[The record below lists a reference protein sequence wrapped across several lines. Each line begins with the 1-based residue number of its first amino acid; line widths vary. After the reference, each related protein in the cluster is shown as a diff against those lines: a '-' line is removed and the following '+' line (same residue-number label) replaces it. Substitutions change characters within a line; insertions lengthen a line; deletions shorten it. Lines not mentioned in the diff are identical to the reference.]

1 MDTVKLGEADGGIK
15 PRRPLLAHSSTHRMK
30 LHVGTNLRRLQMAMA
45 SVTDSGAVK
54 IAIPVLCLLIGLVFG
69 MFGFWLKEQAKDI
82 EYNRDVA
89 LTTASRVTALENRQ
103 VIIEEINRR
112 LGAIESELR
121 RRP

>member
-1 MDTVKLGEADGGIK
+1 
-15 PRRPLLAHSSTHRMK
+15 
-30 LHVGTNLRRLQMAMA
+30 MAMA